1 MTKSP
6 FAVMQSPSQKK
17 PRFESGPDP
26 ESAFPSWRISLLEMV
41 DPFGWHEIEKNKLGE
56 IRNKLADFESMTWHE
71 ILGKNS
77 HLIPVSGISKAARD
91 RLQLLKQDDIDELL
105 SLRLSGKQRIW
116 GILEDQALKVLW
128 WDPEHLVCPSS
139 KKHT

>member
-1 MTKSP
+1 
-6 FAVMQSPSQKK
+6 
-17 PRFESGPDP
+17 
-26 ESAFPSWRISLLEMV
+26 MV

-77 HLIPVSGISKAARD
+77 HLIPVSGICKAARD
-91 RLQLLKQDDIDELL
+91 RLELLKQDDIDELL

-139 KKHT
+139 KKHISL